1 MFRPGARGRL
11 MLLAACLLLGS
22 HTGAARADAP
32 APTEDPAVTLDHADR
47 IKTSDHDLFL
57 KLLGQLDERKGGL
70 SSAEQWRLRYLDAW
84 QVAFEGRYDQ
94 ARTQLTEIVNLSG
107 DPTLQTRAT
116 ATLVN
121 ILGIGRH
128 YEDAFTRL
136 SMLIDQLPA
145 VKDPEARYQALGEA
159 AQFLAQAGQFELAS
173 GYAQQIL
180 DDAALAGHACQG
192 QYFKVNALYRSGRI
206 KGTDPEL
213 DRAIDACHDQHQELF
228 ANALRGERAD
238 YAIKQGHAD
247 DAVTLL
253 LAHYDEVKSYRYPA
267 LLADFDTLLA
277 QAYWEQGDVSQ
288 ARKYANATLADAVP
302 NTYAETLSKAYQVL
316 YNVESRLGNLPAAL
330 EYHEKYMEA
339 DKGYLNDV
347 SARAIAYQTVKQQ
360 LLANK
365 MQVDALNKQNQIL
378 QLQRKLDRKD
388 METSRLYIA
397 LLLTIVASIAFW
409 LWRTKRSQLRF
420 KRLATRD
427 SLTGVHSRQHFV
439 DEADLALH
447 VAAKSNR
454 DACLVLLDL
463 DRFKEVNDAH
473 GHVIGDLVLTR
484 AVAACQHH
492 LRRHD
497 LFGRLGG
504 EEFAIYMP
512 GCSASQACE
521 RAERVRQAISATPLW
536 GETRHVIIT
545 ASFGVASTDRSGH
558 ELRQL
563 MIDAESALFEAKRSG
578 RNRVVYGQLSDFAA
592 AKQPAD
598 AADASTEAGDAAGRA
613 YGGHRS

>member
-1 MFRPGARGRL
+1 MPRTGALGRNL
-11 MLLAACLLLGS
+11 FLAACLLLGS
-22 HTGAARADAP
+22 SVGAARAAVP
-32 APTEDPAVTLDHADR
+32 ATAEDPAPMLDRADR
-47 IKTSDHDLFL
+47 IKTSDHDAFL
-57 KLLGQLDERKGGL
+57 KLLSELDQRSAEL
-70 SSAEQWRLRYLDAW
+70 SSSEQWRLRYLDAW
-84 QVAFEGRYDQ
+84 QVAFQGRYDQ
-94 ARTQLTEIVNLSG
+94 ALPQLTEIVNLSG
-107 DPTLQTRAT
+107 DPTLQVRAT

-136 SMLIDQLPA
+136 SVLIDQLPT

-159 AQFLAQAGQFELAS
+159 AQFLTFAGQYDLAI

-180 DDAALAGHACQG
+180 DDTALAGHTCQG
-192 QYFKVNALYRSGRI
+192 LVFKIKALYHSGKI
-206 KGTDPEL
+206 KGTDADF
-213 DRAIDACHDQHQELF
+213 DRAIDVCHDSKQELF
-228 ANALRGERAD
+228 ADGLRSERAD

-253 LAHYDEVKSYRYPA
+253 LAHYGEVKSYHYPA

-277 QAYWEQGDVSQ
+277 QAYWEQGDVTQ
-288 ARKYANATLADAVP
+288 ARKYANAALADAVP
-302 NTYAETLSKAYQVL
+302 NEFAETRSTAYKVL
-316 YNVESRLGNLPAAL
+316 YNVENRQGNPQGAL

-347 SARAIAYQTVKQQ
+347 SARAIAYQTVRQQ

-378 QLQRKLDRKD
+378 QLQRRLDRKD

-397 LLLTIVASIAFW
+397 LLLTVVASIAFW

-439 DEADLALH
+439 DEAEIALR
-447 VAAKSNR
+447 VAAKSTR

-463 DRFKEVNDAH
+463 DHFKDVNDAH
-473 GHVIGDLVLTR
+473 GHVIGDLVLKR

-497 LFGRLGG
+497 IFGRLGG

-512 GCSASQACE
+512 GCSASQARE
-521 RAERVRQAISATPLW
+521 RAERIRQAIAATPLW

-545 ASFGVASTDRSGH
+545 ASFGVASTERSGY

-563 MIDAESALFEAKRSG
+563 MIDAESALFEAKRDG
-578 RNRVVYGQLSDFAA
+578 RNRVVYGQLGDFIV
-592 AKQPAD
+592 PATS
-598 AADASTEAGDAAGRA
+598 ADPTEAPDAIGDVANHA
-613 YGGHRS
+613 YGAHRP